1 MPDNQYTK
9 LTAGNAPLHYQIM
22 DIIKRQITAGIL
34 KPGDLIPSES
44 QLCAQY
50 DVSRTTVRQALNQ
63 LVEENL
69 LIRRRG
75 KGSFVAD
82 KKLHRSINDLYS
94 FSEDM
99 KSLGIMP
106 SSIIIEQ
113 EIIPAAEEVMHTLA
127 LSPANNKVFK
137 IKRVRLA
144 DSEPILLETTYIP
157 AYLCPNIMQ
166 EDLSSA
172 SLYTILKN
180 RYQLNFFRAT
190 ETYEAVKMDAE
201 SARLL
206 QAKQQA
212 GAFKI
217 KRIAYLDTGR
227 PFELTH
233 SITRGDKCTF
243 KVELQ
248 ATKKGVDFSRELTL

>member
-1 MPDNQYTK
+1 MTDNHYTK
-9 LTAGNAPLHYQIM
+9 LEAGTAPLHYQIM
-22 DIIKRQITAGIL
+22 DIIKRQITADIL

-50 DVSRTTVRQALNQ
+50 NVSRTTVRQALNQ

-82 KKLHRSINDLYS
+82 KKLHRALNHLYS

-99 KSLGIMP
+99 NSLGITP
-106 SSIIIEQ
+106 TSKILEQ
-113 EIIPAAEEVMHTLA
+113 VIVPASDGIMRSLA
-127 LSPANNKVFK
+127 LSPDNNKVFK
-137 IKRVRLA
+137 IKRIRLA
-144 DSEPILLETTYIP
+144 GSDPILLETTYIP

-180 RYQLNFFRAT
+180 RYQLHFFRAT
-190 ETYEAVKMDAE
+190 ETYEAIKMDAE
-201 SARLL
+201 SARHL

-212 GAFKI
+212 SAFKI

-248 ATKKGVDFSRELTL
+248 AAKKGVDFSRELTL